1 MSGCLAFGSDRFLCS
16 LDRAAA
22 LMSEHHDQAHGQMID
37 RVLDAAQAMIA
48 DHVAGH
54 AQDKQIAESLIEY
67 DLGRN
72 TRVGAAKNDS
82 KRMLTFR
89 QLLAPLCH
97 VRKDQARVFIAVGCQ
112 PCSFVDR
119 LMWMLRIAS
128 GVALI
133 ALFEPGDRF
142 SGRNDWLVG
151 VIRIGGADKLVA
163 TN

>member
-1 MSGCLAFGSDRFLCS
+1 MI
-16 LDRAAA
+16 
-22 LMSEHHDQAHGQMID
+22 EH
-37 RVLDAAQAMIA
+37 
-48 DHVAGH
+48 
-54 AQDKQIAESLIEY
+54 
-67 DLGRN
+67 DLRRD

-82 KRMLTFR
+82 KRMLTFC

-97 VRKDQARVFIAVGCQ
+97 VRINQARVFIAVGCQ

-119 LMWMLRIAS
+119 LMWMLRIPS
-128 GVALI
+128 GVAFI

-142 SGRNDWLVG
+142 SGRNDWLVS